1 MAGTVFIFGLGYV
14 GRPLG
19 HLLASRGWQIRGTT
33 RTPERLAT
41 DAAAGWQVYRF
52 ADDVP
57 LTDPEEALDGV
68 DAVLSTITAIGGS
81 DPVLDAH
88 GDVLSGFTGW
98 SGYVSATSVYPD
110 RPDGFCY
117 EDTPTDPATKRGKA
131 RVIAEARWQELL
143 GTELF
148 RAAGI
153 YGPGRSPFDSL
164 RDGTARIIEHRGQL
178 FNRIHVDDICRIIIA
193 AMNRPRRGRIV
204 NLADEKPAA
213 QGDVVRHAADWAGRN
228 LGPVDFIC
236 CIYATAVFVDGEVLK
251 RGFHEM
257 RAAGTDYAVSVT
269 PYAAPIERALRVT
282 PKGRLAAVNLEA
294 MAKRSQDIEETYH
307 DAAQFYWGSPQ
318 AFAATQ
324 AERIARAVPVILP
337 RYRVQDIDTEDD
349 WMRAELM
356 YRALFEV

>member
-33 RTPERLAT
+33 RTPERLAA

-178 FNRIHVDDICRIIIA
+178 FNRIHVDDICRVIIA
-193 AMNRPRRGRIV
+193 AMNRPRRGRII

-213 QGDVVRHAADWAGRN
+213 QGDVVRHAAGL
-228 LGPVDFIC
+228 LGVAPPEPQSLDEADLSAMARSFYVSRRRVGSKVIGPELGVRLL
-236 CIYATAVFVDGEVLK
+236 YP
-251 RGFHEM
+251 
-257 RAAGTDYAVSVT
+257 DYES
-269 PYAAPIERALRVT
+269 
-282 PKGRLAAVNLEA
+282 GLAAILEA
-294 MAKRSQDIEETYH
+294 ET
-307 DAAQFYWGSPQ
+307 AG
-318 AFAATQ
+318 
-324 AERIARAVPVILP
+324 
-337 RYRVQDIDTEDD
+337 
-349 WMRAELM
+349 
-356 YRALFEV
+356 

>member
-33 RTPERLAT
+33 RTPERLAA

-57 LTDPEEALDGV
+57 LTNPEEALDGV

-178 FNRIHVDDICRIIIA
+178 FNRIHVDDICRVIIA

-213 QGDVVRHAADWAGRN
+213 QGDVVRHAAGL
-228 LGPVDFIC
+228 LGVSPPEPQSLEEADLSAMARSFYVSRRRVGSKVIGPELGVRLL
-236 CIYATAVFVDGEVLK
+236 YP
-251 RGFHEM
+251 
-257 RAAGTDYAVSVT
+257 DYES
-269 PYAAPIERALRVT
+269 
-282 PKGRLAAVNLEA
+282 GLAAILEA
-294 MAKRSQDIEETYH
+294 ET
-307 DAAQFYWGSPQ
+307 AG
-318 AFAATQ
+318 
-324 AERIARAVPVILP
+324 
-337 RYRVQDIDTEDD
+337 
-349 WMRAELM
+349 
-356 YRALFEV
+356 

>member
-1 MAGTVFIFGLGYV
+1 MAGTIFIFGLGYV

-19 HLLASRGWQIRGTT
+19 HLLASRGWHIRGTT
-33 RTPERLAT
+33 RTPERLAAEV
-41 DAAAGWQVYRF
+41 DAGWQVYRF

-57 LTDPEEALDGV
+57 LTDPEEALNGV

-213 QGDVVRHAADWAGRN
+213 QGDVVRHAAGL
-228 LGPVDFIC
+228 LGVAPPEPQSLDEADLSAMARSFYVSRRRVGSKVIGPELGVRLL
-236 CIYATAVFVDGEVLK
+236 YP
-251 RGFHEM
+251 
-257 RAAGTDYAVSVT
+257 DYES
-269 PYAAPIERALRVT
+269 
-282 PKGRLAAVNLEA
+282 GLAAILEA
-294 MAKRSQDIEETYH
+294 ETA
-307 DAAQFYWGSPQ
+307 D
-318 AFAATQ
+318 
-324 AERIARAVPVILP
+324 
-337 RYRVQDIDTEDD
+337 
-349 WMRAELM
+349 
-356 YRALFEV
+356 

>member
-1 MAGTVFIFGLGYV
+1 MAGTIFIFGLGYV

-19 HLLASRGWQIRGTT
+19 HLLASRGWHIRGTT
-33 RTPERLAT
+33 RTPERLAAEV
-41 DAAAGWQVYRF
+41 DAGWQVYRF

-110 RPDGFCY
+110 RPEGFCY
-117 EDTPTDPATKRGKA
+117 EDTPTDPATKRGRA

-213 QGDVVRHAADWAGRN
+213 QGDVVRHAAGL
-228 LGPVDFIC
+228 LGVAPPEPQSLDEADLSAMARSFYVSRRRVGSKVIGPELGVRLL
-236 CIYATAVFVDGEVLK
+236 YP
-251 RGFHEM
+251 
-257 RAAGTDYAVSVT
+257 DYES
-269 PYAAPIERALRVT
+269 
-282 PKGRLAAVNLEA
+282 GLAAILEA
-294 MAKRSQDIEETYH
+294 ETA
-307 DAAQFYWGSPQ
+307 D
-318 AFAATQ
+318 
-324 AERIARAVPVILP
+324 
-337 RYRVQDIDTEDD
+337 
-349 WMRAELM
+349 
-356 YRALFEV
+356 

>member
-19 HLLASRGWQIRGTT
+19 HLLASQGWQIRGTT
-33 RTPERLAT
+33 RTPERLAA

-88 GDVLSGFTGW
+88 GDVLSSFTGW

-117 EDTPTDPATKRGKA
+117 EDTPTDPATNRGRA
-131 RVIAEARWQELL
+131 RVIAEAQWQELL

-213 QGDVVRHAADWAGRN
+213 QGDVVRHAAGL
-228 LGPVDFIC
+228 LGVRPPEPQSLEEADLSAMARSFYVSRRRVGSKVIGPELGVRLL
-236 CIYATAVFVDGEVLK
+236 YP
-251 RGFHEM
+251 
-257 RAAGTDYAVSVT
+257 DYES
-269 PYAAPIERALRVT
+269 
-282 PKGRLAAVNLEA
+282 GLAAILKA
-294 MAKRSQDIEETYH
+294 ET
-307 DAAQFYWGSPQ
+307 AG
-318 AFAATQ
+318 
-324 AERIARAVPVILP
+324 
-337 RYRVQDIDTEDD
+337 
-349 WMRAELM
+349 
-356 YRALFEV
+356 

>member
-33 RTPERLAT
+33 RTPERLAA

-117 EDTPTDPATKRGKA
+117 EDTPTDPATKRGRA

-213 QGDVVRHAADWAGRN
+213 QGDVVRHAAGL
-228 LGPVDFIC
+228 LGVSPPEPQSLEEADLSAMARSFYVSRRRVGSKVIGPELGVRLL
-236 CIYATAVFVDGEVLK
+236 YP
-251 RGFHEM
+251 
-257 RAAGTDYAVSVT
+257 DYES
-269 PYAAPIERALRVT
+269 
-282 PKGRLAAVNLEA
+282 GLAAILEA
-294 MAKRSQDIEETYH
+294 ET
-307 DAAQFYWGSPQ
+307 AG
-318 AFAATQ
+318 
-324 AERIARAVPVILP
+324 
-337 RYRVQDIDTEDD
+337 
-349 WMRAELM
+349 
-356 YRALFEV
+356 

>member
-1 MAGTVFIFGLGYV
+1 MAGTIFIFGLGYV

-19 HLLASRGWQIRGTT
+19 HLLASRGWHIRGTT
-33 RTPERLAT
+33 RTPERLAAEV
-41 DAAAGWQVYRF
+41 DAGWQVYRF

-57 LTDPEEALDGV
+57 LTDPEEALHGV

-110 RPDGFCY
+110 RPEGFCY

-213 QGDVVRHAADWAGRN
+213 QGDVVRHAAGL
-228 LGPVDFIC
+228 LGVAPPEPQSLDEADLSAMARSFYVSRRRVGSKVIGPELGVRLL
-236 CIYATAVFVDGEVLK
+236 YP
-251 RGFHEM
+251 
-257 RAAGTDYAVSVT
+257 DYES
-269 PYAAPIERALRVT
+269 
-282 PKGRLAAVNLEA
+282 GLAAILEA
-294 MAKRSQDIEETYH
+294 ETA
-307 DAAQFYWGSPQ
+307 D
-318 AFAATQ
+318 
-324 AERIARAVPVILP
+324 
-337 RYRVQDIDTEDD
+337 
-349 WMRAELM
+349 
-356 YRALFEV
+356 

>member
-1 MAGTVFIFGLGYV
+1 MIIAVIPARGGSKRIPRKNIRNF
-14 GRPLG
+14 LG
-19 HLLASRGWQIRGTT
+19 HPAIAYAIRAARECG
-33 RTPERLAT
+33 LFDHIIVST
-41 DAAAGWQVYRF
+41 D
-52 ADDVP
+52 D
-57 LTDPEEALDGV
+57 EE
-68 DAVLSTITAIGGS
+68 
-81 DPVLDAH
+81 
-88 GDVLSGFTGW
+88 
-98 SGYVSATSVYPD
+98 
-110 RPDGFCY
+110 
-117 EDTPTDPATKRGKA
+117 
-131 RVIAEARWQELL
+131 IAEIARAE
-143 GTELF
+143 GAEVPF
-148 RAAGI
+148 MRPPEISGDHAA
-153 YGPGRSPFDSL
+153 
-164 RDGTARIIEHRGQL
+164 TA
-178 FNRIHVDDICRIIIA
+178 
-193 AMNRPRRGRIV
+193 
-204 NLADEKPAA
+204 
-213 QGDVVRHAADWAGRN
+213 DVVRHAADWAGRN